1 MACALSMEQ
10 RPNDA
15 ALEDVLTRRR
25 KEECATGTGQ
35 RPNDAAVMEAQI

>member
-10 RPNDA
+10 RSNDA